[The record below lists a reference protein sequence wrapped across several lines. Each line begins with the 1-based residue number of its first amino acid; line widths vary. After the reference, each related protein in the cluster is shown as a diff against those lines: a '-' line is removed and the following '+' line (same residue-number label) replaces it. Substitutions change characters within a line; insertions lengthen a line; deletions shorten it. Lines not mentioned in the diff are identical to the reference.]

1 MMAAAVFCTAR
12 SDGARTERSGPE
24 RGSMLRPAHRH
35 RAFGPERAPGRR
47 EGRPTDRPLEQAA
60 RIRVPGG
67 GDPGLRDRT
76 PRRVIVYDLSNI
88 REPRCEYFD
97 GLLWFKTAV
106 SFGRSSSSSRS
117 RRMPVVSS
125 VFIR

>member
-1 MMAAAVFCTAR
+1 MMAAAVFCRPRGA
-12 SDGARTERSGPE
+12 DGARTERSGPE

-35 RAFGPERAPGRR
+35 RTIAPGAPR

-60 RIRVPGG
+60 RIRVPGAATRG
-67 GDPGLRDRT
+67 CVPDRAALFFT
-76 PRRVIVYDLSNI
+76 IYRIS
-88 REPRCEYFD
+88 EPRCEYFD